1 VLSDEDDE
9 ENPGEVEAT
18 VRRRTGGRSARVRE
32 AVLRA
37 TLEILREQG
46 LEGLNFSEIGR
57 RAGVHGT
64 SVQRRWGSRENVL
77 FEAVLTYVNQT
88 IAAPNTGSLRDDLIA
103 FNRSLRDYCSTPFG
117 GAIVQMLVT
126 APNDGQALA
135 ANRAEFM
142 RVRTESARAMIRR
155 ARERGELRPG
165 IDDDIALELA
175 LGPLYTRLLVT
186 RQPMND
192 DHIERVIDTLMRG
205 LATPH
210 DSSIKA
216 EPSES

>member
-1 VLSDEDDE
+1 MNDEDDE
-9 ENPGEVEAT
+9 ENLDGVEGT

-37 TLEILREQG
+37 ALEILKEQG

-88 IAAPNTGSLRDDLIA
+88 IAAPNTGSFRDDLIA

-126 APNDGQALA
+126 TPYDGQALA
-135 ANRAEFM
+135 TNRAEFM
-142 RVRTESARAMIRR
+142 RIRAESARAMIRR
-155 ARERGELRPG
+155 ARERDELRPD
-165 IDDDIALELA
+165 IDDEIALELA
-175 LGPLYTRLLVT
+175 LGPLYTRMLIT
-186 RQPMND
+186 RQPMD
-192 DHIERVIDTLMRG
+192 DGHIERVIDTLLRG
-205 LATPH
+205 LATPR
-210 DSSIKA
+210 DCAAKA
-216 EPSES
+216 ESNNS